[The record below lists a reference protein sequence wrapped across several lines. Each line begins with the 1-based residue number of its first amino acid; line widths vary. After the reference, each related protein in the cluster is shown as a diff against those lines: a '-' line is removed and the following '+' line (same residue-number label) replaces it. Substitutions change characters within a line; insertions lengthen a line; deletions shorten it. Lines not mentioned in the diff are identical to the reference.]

1 MNQPI
6 KKEKKYGHGS
16 PALALAEMIIQ
27 NSPSI
32 LFRRLADD
40 DPVQRKMV
48 YVSPNISRF
57 GYQAEDFLNDTIMF
71 RDIVY
76 QGDSDRTLEEIKHFV
91 EKESENYTQ
100 VYRIITKSGEIR
112 WVEDQTS
119 TYVDPETRIQYHQGI
134 VTDIHDRMLAEEKF
148 RREQEKVQKAYRL
161 ISKYVP
167 PQIAETIS
175 HGSID
180 KVWKHHR
187 KKLTLFFSD
196 IKNFTKITDSLEPED
211 MGNLLNEYLTEMNG
225 IINRYDG
232 TLAQLIGDGLYV
244 FFGAPNKTEDK
255 DHALRC
261 LNMAIDMQLKMK
273 ELNKKWFNSG
283 IDENLKIRCGINT
296 GMATVGGYGSSERKE
311 YTAMGMQVNLAARLE
326 SACKP
331 GRILISHT
339 TWALVRE
346 KFPCTPLGKIEVK
359 GYHRPVTVYEI
370 DPFQKDIFP
379 SVLRPMK
386 ECRRITS

>member
-1 MNQPI
+1 MNWPI
-6 KKEKKYGHGS
+6 KKENSNREDSH
-16 PALALAEMIIQ
+16 ALALAEMIIQ

-32 LFRRLADD
+32 LFRRLAAD
-40 DPVQRKMV
+40 DPKQRKMV

-57 GYQAEDFLNDTIMF
+57 GYRAEDFLNDTIMF

-76 QGDSDRTLEEIKHFV
+76 QGDKEKILQEIKDFV
-91 EKESENYTQ
+91 AKERENYTQ
-100 VYRIITKSGEIR
+100 VYRIVTNDGELR

-119 TYVDPETRIQYHQGI
+119 IYVDPESDIRYHQGI
-134 VTDIHDRMLAEEKF
+134 VTDIHERMIAEEKL
-148 RREQEKVQKAYRL
+148 RKEQEKVQKACR
-161 ISKYVP
+161 IVSKYVP

-175 HGSID
+175 HGPID
-180 KVWKHHR
+180 LVWKHHR

-211 MGNLLNEYLTEMNG
+211 MGNLLNEYLSEMII
-225 IINRYDG
+225 IINRYGG

-244 FFGAPNKTEDK
+244 IFGAPNKTEDK
-255 DHALRC
+255 DHAVRC
-261 LNMAIDMQLKMK
+261 LHMAIDMQLKM
-273 ELNKKWFNSG
+273 EVLNQKWFDSG

-339 TWALVRE
+339 TWALARE
-346 KFPCTPLGKIEVK
+346 EFPCTPLGKIEVK
-359 GYHRPVTVYEI
+359 GYHRPISVYEL
-370 DPFQKDIFP
+370 DPFHVQFKNHDSGE
-379 SVLRPMK
+379 SVG
-386 ECRRITS
+386 